1 MNLNST
7 RGKSV
12 LALVAAGLVVAV
24 AAGAFGF
31 LALRGDDDEPADYM
45 GAVITS
51 EPVEMPAAVLTDQDG
66 EPFDLRKETDGYVTL
81 VFVGYTHCPDI
92 CPTHMLEI
100 SQAFKRLPKDVT
112 DEVKVVFATAD
123 PERDTP
129 EVLKDYLALFNP
141 DFIGLTGTREE
152 TDAFQKSLGVPVAT
166 RTDIGGG
173 NYTVNHAAYV
183 IAFTKEQLAYTVYPG
198 GMGLDEWM
206 NDLPLLVER
215 GFDQ

>member
-1 MNLNST
+1 LNLNST

>member
-173 NYTVNHAAYV
+173 NYIVNHAAYV

-215 GFDQ
+215 GFDP